1 MLEIQLDNSAPHF
14 LRWSVFSPI
23 SSFLTSPALGA
34 KTILN
39 AYYMPTPTPLENL
52 RNVQLPLSELIR
64 PATLSTYIGQ
74 RHLIN
79 PQNGAIS
86 NFLYM
91 GYLPS
96 MILYGPPGVGKTT
109 LASIMASHT
118 NYVFQELSATDATVA
133 QLRELSAA
141 IKGENAH
148 RLKTGKPRL
157 RLVVFID
164 EIHRFSTTQQDFLLP
179 FVEAGDFVFIGAT
192 TVDPH
197 KRVRRAILSRCQLF
211 QLEPLVQK
219 DVVDVLRKAA
229 LYENIRRKLLA
240 RLKFIRY
247 TEEAFNTVAEYSS
260 GDTRTAI
267 NFIEL
272 ISSRFNSD
280 EYKISGESAEVE
292 FTVAEVESAVQSLT
306 RARFGLKSDENL
318 PLFKQLFDTLNGEIT
333 YEETLERN
341 SGGCSLVSVEK
352 SEHALLVKIKVHKA
366 KAIIPEFENTKK
378 VNSGRFRV
386 DNMEF
391 NDKEKLWL
399 DHMDYLDDSDVEP
412 GEIYSDE
419 ESQGFDG
426 DLERVSA
433 PLYKSVSAV
442 HTLLLLLRRGESE
455 MFLMKQLMLYVC
467 KFTSPE
473 LAELRQL
480 VAVMKAMKKANV
492 NTEELLSDSVERLAG
507 LPKNSESL
515 ESLILSMKEYRS
527 KDEKKVQTTREEI
540 LEIVFDEES
549 VEKLLEEIP
558 DKPIDFTNHFSFS
571 VEIEPNIENYSLGWR
586 ANSASEITL

>member
-1 MLEIQLDNSAPHF
+1 
-14 LRWSVFSPI
+14 
-23 SSFLTSPALGA
+23 
-34 KTILN
+34 
-39 AYYMPTPTPLENL
+39 MPTPTPLETL

-64 PATLSTYIGQ
+64 PATLDAYIGQ

-141 IKGENAH
+141 VKGENAH
-148 RLKTGKPRL
+148 RQKVGKPRL

-192 TVDPH
+192 TVDPQ

-211 QLEPLVQK
+211 QLEPLTQK

-247 TEEAFNTVAEYSS
+247 TEEAFDTVAEYSS

-280 EYKISGESAEVE
+280 EYKISGESDEVA
-292 FTVAEVESAVQSLT
+292 FSVAEVESAVKSLT

-333 YEETLERN
+333 YESTLESDN
-341 SGGCSLVSVEK
+341 GSCSLVSVEK
-352 SEHALLVKIKVHKA
+352 SEHAFLVKISMDKA
-366 KAIIPEFENTKK
+366 RAAIPEFENTKK
-378 VNSGRFRV
+378 VNCG
-386 DNMEF
+386 EF
-391 NDKEKLWL
+391 KVRDRNTYSEKEKMWL

-412 GEIYSDE
+412 GDIYSDE
-419 ESQGFDG
+419 ESQVCVEN
-426 DLERVSA
+426 LERISA
-433 PLYKSVSAV
+433 PQYKVVSAV

-455 MFLMKQLMLYVC
+455 LFLMKQLMVYVC
-467 KFTSPE
+467 KYTSPE
-473 LAELRQL
+473 LGELQRL
-480 VAVMKAMKKANV
+480 VAVIKAMKKANV
-492 NTEELLSDSVERLAG
+492 NSEKLLSDTVERLAG
-507 LPKNSESL
+507 MPKISLESFESL
-515 ESLILSMKEYRS
+515 EALILSMKEYCS
-527 KDEKKVQTTREEI
+527 KDQKKVEI
-540 LEIVFDEES
+540 AKDETLEIVFDEEL
-549 VEKLLEEIP
+549 VRKLLEEIP
-558 DKPIDFTNHFSFS
+558 DEPIDFPSHFNFS
-571 VEIEPNIENYSLGWR
+571 VEMEPDIENYSLGWR
-586 ANSASEITL
+586 ASSAVEITL